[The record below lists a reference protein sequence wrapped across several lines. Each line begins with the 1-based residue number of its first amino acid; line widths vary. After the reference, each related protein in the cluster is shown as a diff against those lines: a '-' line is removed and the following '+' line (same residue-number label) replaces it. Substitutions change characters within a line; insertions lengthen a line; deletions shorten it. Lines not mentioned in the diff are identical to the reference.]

1 MARSGNGATA
11 LVAVGAL
18 GVAGWALLRSD
29 VATRQATIAADAADA
44 AGLGNVPLVQTQTA
58 PKNSATADAAT
69 TAQSGGRPAGL
80 GTTNPPP
87 TGSTAAVLADVR
99 DFIRRGVS
107 ADAAEFFVAGQ
118 APAGDSR
125 RDVTDTLGSAVR
137 VVVRE
142 GWDFIRTAGGTKP
155 AGEAAGRALTG
166 WLAERVKW

>member
-1 MARSGNGATA
+1 MASSNPLPG
-11 LVAVGAL
+11 LVALGAL
-18 GVAGWALLRSD
+18 GFAIVAYAR
-29 VATRQATIAADAADA
+29 TRQATIAADAADA

-58 PKNSATADAAT
+58 PKNGASADTAT
-69 TAQSGGRPAGL
+69 EEQSAPRPTGL
-80 GTTNPPP
+80 WQSNPPP
-87 TGSTAAVLADVR
+87 KSSPASVAADVR

-125 RDVTDTLGSAVR
+125 RDVTDTLGSAAR

-142 GWDFIRTAGGTKP
+142 GWDFLRTAGGTKP